1 MKRVIVVGGGIAGT
15 IVANRMARMMPEE
28 IEKGEA
34 EIVVLDKNEKH
45 TYQPGQLLVPF
56 NVQDPMELTKPERE
70 LLDHRIK
77 FLHGQKGDV
86 TKIDPA
92 NHSVV
97 TADGV
102 SHSYDYLVIA
112 TGSHLR
118 WDEVPGYK
126 DVVYSP
132 WDFLSALKLREE
144 LDQFSGGTVVINVA
158 KLPHK
163 CSCTIGSHSHARRL
177 S

>member
-97 TADGV
+97 TADECPTPM
-102 SHSYDYLVIA
+102 I
-112 TGSHLR
+112 T
-118 WDEVPGYK
+118 W
-126 DVVYSP
+126 
-132 WDFLSALKLREE
+132 
-144 LDQFSGGTVVINVA
+144 
-158 KLPHK
+158 
-163 CSCTIGSHSHARRL
+163 
-177 S
+177 